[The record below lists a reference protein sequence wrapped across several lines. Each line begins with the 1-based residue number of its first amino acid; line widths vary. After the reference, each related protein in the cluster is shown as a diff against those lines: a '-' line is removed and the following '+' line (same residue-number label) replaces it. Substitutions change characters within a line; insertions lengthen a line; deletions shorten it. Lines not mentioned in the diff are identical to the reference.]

1 MISEQVELNEL
12 IANPAARRL
21 WLLHRAL
28 QHRPFG
34 EAIELACNAE
44 AFITGSPANEYL
56 SGARVDERASQV
68 SERPAQPSEQIS
80 SDGSERPTVTKRTRL
95 ELSAE
100 HRERLLDRLAQGAK
114 NIELAAEF
122 GVSSKQVQGLRMGCA
137 REIAQRRDQLR
148 KKPVHPDQT
157 PAQSAS
163 VEDIVRYLR
172 QQDDVVVLQED
183 GSYLINGRFRMP
195 VAELIVRANRMR
207 SRQGKPVFEL
217 PGRTPAR
224 RGKIS
229 SANGHPLFWKE
240 SARSERVRNGFDEPE
255 TRPVEGA

>member
-56 SGARVDERASQV
+56 SSARVDERASQV

-80 SDGSERPTVTKRTRL
+80 SDGSDERPTVTKRTRL

-207 SRQGKPVFEL
+207 SRQGQPVFEL

-224 RGKIS
+224 RG
-229 SANGHPLFWKE
+229 SANGHTLFWKE
-240 SARSERVRNGFDEPE
+240 SKRVRNGFDKPGMR
-255 TRPVEGA
+255 TVEGA